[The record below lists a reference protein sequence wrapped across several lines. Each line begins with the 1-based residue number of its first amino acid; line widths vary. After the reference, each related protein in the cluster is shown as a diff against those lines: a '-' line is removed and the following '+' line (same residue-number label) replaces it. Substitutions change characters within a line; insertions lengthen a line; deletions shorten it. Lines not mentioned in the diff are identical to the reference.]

1 MRLRAHQRTFSMY
14 APGAHGEL
22 KPSSIRT
29 TGRSSI
35 TPKGGNSSSPI
46 LRMSRSSNARTSM
59 STKRN
64 ALAQQ
69 LRVWR
74 YGHDDAERLGAS
86 SRRGA
91 SRTLVEVGCAVRPC
105 SLRAVRAE
113 SLCNVRFA
121 CGPWRRRS
129 LQAGWI
135 CWSTDRGYLQSSWRP
150 PCGPPQVAAQ
160 QHCAFVPWH
169 TALTRTYQ
177 STHTVS
183 LRYIHVYILC
193 GTYMCTKYIH
203 MYYTIRL
210 IYQSSRRTPSRMRR
224 LHASSRAVATACCGC
239 MPTDATRS
247 RMPLSRPRANCVRSF
262 GT

>member
-1 MRLRAHQRTFSMY
+1 MRLRAHQRTFSRPCTRP
-14 APGAHGEL
+14 APMANSNLAASGRRAEA
-22 KPSSIRT
+22 PSPPRAAARRRPSCGWQIFE
-29 TGRSSI
+29 SAV
-35 TPKGGNSSSPI
+35 
-46 LRMSRSSNARTSM
+46 ARTSSM
-59 STKRN
+59 STKRT

-74 YGHDDAERLGAS
+74 YGHGDAERLGAS

-169 TALTRTYQ
+169 KRARTRALN
-177 STHTVS
+177 
-183 LRYIHVYILC
+183 
-193 GTYMCTKYIH
+193 
-203 MYYTIRL
+203 
-210 IYQSSRRTPSRMRR
+210 P
-224 LHASSRAVATACCGC
+224 
-239 MPTDATRS
+239 
-247 RMPLSRPRANCVRSF
+247 
-262 GT
+262 